1 MELVQGR
8 SAGCVRP
15 MIKVKQEKMERAANF
30 ARVMK
35 EQTMLGA
42 FVRLADYMFV
52 EAVIRCE
59 GS

>member
-52 EAVIRCE
+52 EAVIR
-59 GS
+59 